1 MEAVLFRLPQMTV
14 QWRLKLVGGDK
25 ELKTSSTTTPIKSW
39 ERKWVDV
46 PVGEEC
52 VLLVEVRRSCL
63 RGGVSEGCSHLGGG
77 VSKGCLVQCS
87 CAL

>member
-1 MEAVLFRLPQMTV
+1 MEGVLFRLPLMTV
-14 QWRLKLVGGDK
+14 QWRLRLVGGDQ
-25 ELKTSSTTTPIKSW
+25 ELKTTPTATPIKSW

-63 RGGVSEGCSHLGGG
+63 RGGGVSEECP
-77 VSKGCLVQCS
+77 V
-87 CAL
+87 